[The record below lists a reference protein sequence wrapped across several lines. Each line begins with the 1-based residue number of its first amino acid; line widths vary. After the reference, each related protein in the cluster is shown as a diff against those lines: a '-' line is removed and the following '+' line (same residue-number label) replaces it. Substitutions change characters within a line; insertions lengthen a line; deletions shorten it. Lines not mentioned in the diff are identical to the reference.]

1 MGGLEVCRAGGR
13 AKLAALAALLLAG
26 CWAGHGR
33 PAGAG
38 AGAGAGQLRLPPEAV
53 SGMRARFE
61 AARGARYM
69 EKVCASAAYSGWAGL
84 PTVRCR
90 YAERNRDGT
99 LAVAEVVLLDASPA
113 QLARWVVAT
122 CVLVKGGAAPE
133 CTDAIFQ
140 RIIGQSGAQYPVA
153 GVVLE
158 DILPA
163 DGVMEAYCFRD
174 GVTVR
179 VEGFVHRDTL
189 PLSPAA
195 IERCITG
202 PVVEVFRYA
211 RIQSTTRE
219 DYRANGGTVDVGTS
233 EDRKATWLDV
243 SRSAYQ
249 AAWGHDRNEL
259 MIAWARAHL

>member
-1 MGGLEVCRAGGR
+1 
-13 AKLAALAALLLAG
+13 
-26 CWAGHGR
+26 
-33 PAGAG
+33 
-38 AGAGAGQLRLPPEAV
+38 
-53 SGMRARFE
+53 MRARFE
-61 AARGARYM
+61 GARGARYM

-122 CVLVKGGAAPE
+122 CVLVKGGATPE